1 MKSLIE
7 KATMSEASEKWESQ
21 WEGLGK
27 GDFEDADDLLEDAWR
42 SNYKLLDFVYRK
54 VGDGNQ
60 NYAKDALPHNMYTEL
75 SRWKDVIEGFRGD
88 LGKLKKEMTFR

>member
-7 KATMSEASEKWESQ
+7 KATM
-21 WEGLGK
+21 
-27 GDFEDADDLLEDAWR
+27 
-42 SNYKLLDFVYRK
+42 
-54 VGDGNQ
+54 
-60 NYAKDALPHNMYTEL
+60 DALPHNMYAEL